1 MAQSKSKRS
10 KKVAREH
17 ISLQCTETKHINYI
31 TTKNKKTHP
40 ERLELKKYC
49 PALRKH
55 TLHREVKK

>member
-1 MAQSKSKRS
+1 MAKGKSKR
-10 KKVAREH
+10 KKNAREIIH
-17 ISLQCTETKHINYI
+17 LQCTESGQINY
-31 TTKNKKTHP
+31 TTKKDKKNHP